1 MMHSARRAHRLSRCL
16 TLFFIGSCHPLRSIY
31 GKKGKTKAMQW
42 RGKGEGWVDEL
53 ALTIPVRLG
62 DLVGLGG
69 E

>member
-1 MMHSARRAHRLSRCL
+1 
-16 TLFFIGSCHPLRSIY
+16 
-31 GKKGKTKAMQW
+31 MQW
-42 RGKGEGWVDEL
+42 RGMGEGWVDEL